1 MFEAVHDVTARGIE
15 CFPASPRH
23 EWVLQW
29 PGMVVLVV
37 TAVYWCVLLVLSC
50 AVLCCDVFL
59 YSPRVGPAVAWHGG
73 AGGHGRLLVRP
84 PCPFLCCAVSCRVF
98 IFATSGSCSCLAW
111 WCWWSQWGMENA
123 PAGCGFIHCCH
134 QGIWY
139 WVPK

>member
-50 AVLCCDVFL
+50 AVLCRVVFL

-73 AGGHGRLLVRP
+73 AGGH
-84 PCPFLCCAVSCRVF
+84 
-98 IFATSGSCSCLAW
+98 SGVWKMHQQVVGLYTVVTKAS
-111 WCWWSQWGMENA
+111 GTGFRNENA
-123 PAGCGFIHCCH
+123 SGHCCT
-134 QGIWY
+134 GF
-139 WVPK
+139 VL